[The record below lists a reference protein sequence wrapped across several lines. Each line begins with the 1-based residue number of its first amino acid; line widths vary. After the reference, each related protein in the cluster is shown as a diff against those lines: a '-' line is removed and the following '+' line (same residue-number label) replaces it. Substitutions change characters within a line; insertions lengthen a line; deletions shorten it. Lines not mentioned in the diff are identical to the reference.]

1 MTPEAP
7 HSVGNVPCA
16 VCQGDH
22 RDPKDK
28 IIADLLAACRV
39 ALETCPCAIPKP
51 AAVHDLILAMKLDP
65 VFASE
70 MCRGC
75 LALVAAAEA
84 AL

>member
-28 IIADLLAACRV
+28 IIADLLAALR
-39 ALETCPCAIPKP
+39 ALWEYRGYAADLRPAKVDLQVREAI
-51 AAVHDLILAMKLDP
+51 
-65 VFASE
+65 
-70 MCRGC
+70 
-75 LALVAAAEA
+75 AAAEA